1 MLAEILIP
9 RSEFPV
15 NSYVHFPERRVKLLE
30 IENKVSELLTLSDL
44 LPVRVSLATYAANYL
59 NQVPLWMMIVAPP
72 SSGKTEILGSMY
84 KLPDTRLISDL
95 TKGSLLSGTSKK
107 DTSQG
112 AKGGLLL
119 EFGDFGFM
127 IIKDMTTLLSKH
139 PDAAAEVFGALR
151 EVYDGDFIRYFGNDG
166 GSHKEWHGRLG
177 VVVAVTPAIEMHRSG
192 ISSMGDRFLTIRVYN
207 NDDLRM
213 IQAHTALKSSGNEH
227 IVRIE
232 MQELAGEL
240 FQDFERNTDLR
251 LEFLDDI
258 HHYIAPLAALV
269 ASCRTPLERSG
280 QNREIQFIYAP
291 EGYARLSKQLY
302 GLLSG
307 SIAIGCSIS
316 EAWQSVMRVA
326 LDTIPEQRAQILET
340 IILNEE
346 VTGKESFTL
355 KKLRTIT
362 RLPQTT
368 NRRIVNDLYSVGV
381 LDCYLGEGS
390 KPSEYWLSGK
400 IREYID
406 SFILFNEEA
415 LCISDNRNDHIPP
428 NGNIEYR
435 EHKSVETGDTNAQE
449 INDVA

>member
-1 MLAEILIP
+1 MLAEILSYRLNITL
-9 RSEFPV
+9 
-15 NSYVHFPERRVKLLE
+15 NSYVLFPKKREKLLK

-44 LPVRVSLATYAANYL
+44 FPVRVALATYAANYL
-59 NQVPLWMMIVAPP
+59 KQVPLWMMIVAPP

-84 KLPDTRLISDL
+84 KLPYSKVISDL

-107 DTSQG
+107 DTTQG

-119 EFGDFGFM
+119 EFGKFGFM

-166 GSHKEWHGRLG
+166 GSHRKWHGRLG
-177 VVVAVTPAIEMHRSG
+177 VVVAVTPAIEKHRSG

-213 IQAHTALKSSGNEH
+213 IQAYTALRTSGNEQQ
-227 IVRIE
+227 IRAE
-232 MQELAGEL
+232 MQELAGQL

-269 ASCRTPLERSG
+269 ASCRTPVERG
-280 QNREIQFIYAP
+280 FNREIEFIHTT

-307 SIAIGCSIS
+307 CIAIGCSIS
-316 EAWQSVMRVA
+316 EAWQTVVRVA

-340 IILNEE
+340 VILNEE
-346 VTGKESFTL
+346 VTGKESYSL
-355 KKLRTIT
+355 EKLRAIT

-368 NRRIVNDLYSVGV
+368 NRRIVCDLYSVGV
-381 LDCYLGEGS
+381 LDCYPGEGS

-400 IREYID
+400 IREYIE
-406 SFILFNEEA
+406 SFTLFNEKD
-415 LCISDNRNDHIPP
+415 LCIPDNRDDHIPT
-428 NGNIEYR
+428 NSNVEYR
-435 EHKSVETGDTNAQE
+435 ENKSIESDDTNVEE
-449 INDVA
+449 INNVA